1 MIFWNRDK
9 PSVKFC
15 FMSPL
20 QDASLLFVVAGTLKL
35 LQQVVGKEQKEVI
48 ILHQLRLDPP
58 LLQYSFCFYI
68 VGILIG
74 VNEF

>member
-1 MIFWNRDK
+1 
-9 PSVKFC
+9 
-15 FMSPL
+15 MSL

>member
-1 MIFWNRDK
+1 
-9 PSVKFC
+9 
-15 FMSPL
+15 MSPL

-48 ILHQLRLDPP
+48 ILYQLRLDPP